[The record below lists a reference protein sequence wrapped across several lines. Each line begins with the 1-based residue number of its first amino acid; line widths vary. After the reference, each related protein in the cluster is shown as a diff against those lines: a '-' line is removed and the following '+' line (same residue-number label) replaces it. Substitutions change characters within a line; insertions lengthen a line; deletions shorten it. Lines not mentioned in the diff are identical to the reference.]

1 MLGTPRVLFFL
12 GILEVASAFLLSPS
26 KTSPYDVSHTART
39 RSGVTIAPT
48 PSPASSCWSNTVVGF
63 RKPLSRRGGWQPLYA
78 EEDQKKKTGI
88 DERVRTKL
96 LSESIAPWRSL
107 RLFLYGS
114 LGTGALIGGLITLSG
129 TAAIVSGAKEGDM
142 NTQVG
147 LFPCILKRNGSKSF
161 VKCTH

>member
-1 MLGTPRVLFFL
+1 MMVRPRLLFFL
-12 GILEVASAFLLSPS
+12 GILEVVSAFLLSPS
-26 KTSPYDVSHTART
+26 RIGLYDVTHTART

-48 PSPASSCWSNTVVGF
+48 PSPVSFGWSKTVVRF

-88 DERVRTKL
+88 DEKVRTKL

-129 TAAIVSGAKEGDM
+129 SAAIVSGAKEGDM

-147 LFPCILKRNGSKSF
+147 FFSCI
-161 VKCTH
+161 